1 MPAGFA
7 FAPATQNPKKFYY
20 MMFGSYPVQ
29 MLPRGYNG
37 SEMAPYLYEAK
48 PLSTTIALHPEA
60 DLPSMLPE
68 FGVPSLAVTPSCYA

>member
-1 MPAGFA
+1 
-7 FAPATQNPKKFYY
+7 
-20 MMFGSYPVQ
+20 
-29 MLPRGYNG
+29 MLQHGYNG